1 MGQCLE
7 GDVKSNEGFFFFKMK
22 GIPTYMHA
30 IRK

>member
-7 GDVKSNEGFFFFKMK
+7 GDVKSNEGFFFKMK
-22 GIPTYMHA
+22 GILIYMHA